1 MSTQNIQLQQL
12 YTLIPDLWKKGI
24 VYVLLLSLGV
34 GLGWLLRTQSV
45 EERSVVMSRT
55 LHEIREDGYQYINP
69 LLECDLAEE
78 VGSSYYKASFD
89 NANDIIEKYK
99 EEGKITEAA
108 VYFRDL
114 NNGPWYGIN
123 EDLLFEPAS
132 LYKLPLFIFY
142 YKKAEIEANPQL
154 FDKKIPITMSG
165 TERQAIKPE
174 KSAEVGKEY
183 TVREL
188 LQIMITYSDNNAAI
202 ALFNN
207 LTQEERDFMYNDLG
221 LVSGEDDAGEKKFQI
236 SVRNYSSMFRLLFNG
251 SYLNKDSSEE
261 VLKALANTAYTKGI
275 REAIPADVEVAH
287 KFGER
292 QSLEGDR
299 VIYQLHDCGI
309 VYYPKH
315 PFLLCIMSKG
325 PDETEL
331 PNVIRGLATDIFI
344 EFDQK
349 INATATR

>member
-1 MSTQNIQLQQL
+1 MNIQNTQFQKL
-12 YTLIPDLWKKGI
+12 YDLVPDLWKKGI
-24 VYVLLLSLGV
+24 VYVLLLTLGI
-34 GLGWLLRTQSV
+34 GLGWLFKTQAV

-55 LHEIREDGYQYINP
+55 LDEVREDGYQYINP

-89 NANDIIEKYK
+89 NASDIIEKYK
-99 EEGKITEAA
+99 EEGKINEAA

-114 NNGPWYGIN
+114 NNGPWYSIN
-123 EDLLFEPAS
+123 EELLFEPAS
-132 LYKLPLFIFY
+132 LYKLPLLISY
-142 YKKAEIEANPQL
+142 YRKAELEKNPQL
-154 FDKKIPITMSG
+154 LDKKIPITMSG
-165 TERQAIKPE
+165 TERQATKPE

-188 LQIMITYSDNNAAI
+188 LQIMIAYSDNNAAI

-207 LTQEERDFMYNDLG
+207 LSQEERDFMFDDLG
-221 LVSGEDDAGEKKFQI
+221 LVSGVSNSGEKNFQI
-236 SVRNYSSMFRLLFNG
+236 SVKNYSSMFRLLFNG

-261 VLKALANTAYTKGI
+261 VLKILANTTYTKGI

-325 PDETEL
+325 PTEAEL
-331 PNVIRGLATDIFI
+331 PNVIRDLATDIFI

-349 INATATR
+349 ITATATR